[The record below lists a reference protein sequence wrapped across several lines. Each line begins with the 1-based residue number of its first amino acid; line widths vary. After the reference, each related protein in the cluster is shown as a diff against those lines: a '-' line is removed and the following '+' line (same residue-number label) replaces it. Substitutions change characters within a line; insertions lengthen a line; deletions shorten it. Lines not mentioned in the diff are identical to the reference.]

1 MNPVTKGDFM
11 NETKKKVLTAIFALS
26 DEIEYNIYDAA
37 DIAEYARMDFDTV
50 QSAIKEL
57 YDEGY
62 LGECM
67 SIGDDG
73 YETFYVNKKGR
84 MLIGME

>member
-1 MNPVTKGDFM
+1 MSDERLRVMKS
-11 NETKKKVLTAIFALS
+11 IFALS
-26 DEIEYNIYDAA
+26 DEWEYNIYESD
-37 DIAEYARMDFDTV
+37 DIAEYARMDPVTV
-50 QSAIKEL
+50 KSIMSEL

-73 YETFYVNKKGR
+73 YETFYLNRRGR
-84 MLIGME
+84 AVIGIE

>member
-1 MNPVTKGDFM
+1 MSEKRLRVMKS
-11 NETKKKVLTAIFALS
+11 IFALS
-26 DEIEYNIYDAA
+26 DEWEYNIYESD
-37 DIAEYARMDFDTV
+37 DIAEYAKMDKTEVKDIM
-50 QSAIKEL
+50 SEL

-73 YETFYVNKKGR
+73 YETFYLNRRGR
-84 MLIGME
+84 QMIGIE

>member
-1 MNPVTKGDFM
+1 MTEIKL
-11 NETKKKVLTAIFALS
+11 KVMKTIFNLS
-26 DEIEYNIYDAA
+26 DEWEYNIYESD
-37 DIAEYARMDFDTV
+37 DIAEYAQMDKTEV
-50 QSAIKEL
+50 KNIITEL

-73 YETFYVNKKGR
+73 YETYYLNRRGR
-84 MLIGME
+84 AVIGIE

>member
-1 MNPVTKGDFM
+1 MS
-11 NETKKKVLTAIFALS
+11 ETKLKVMKTIFNLS
-26 DEIEYNIYDAA
+26 DEWEYNIYESD
-37 DIAEYARMDFDTV
+37 DIAEYAQMDKTEV
-50 QSAIKEL
+50 KNIILEL

-73 YETFYVNKKGR
+73 YETFYLNRRGR
-84 MLIGME
+84 AVIGIE

>member
-1 MNPVTKGDFM
+1 MS
-11 NETKKKVLTAIFALS
+11 ETKLKVMKTIFNLS
-26 DEIEYNIYDAA
+26 DEWEYNIYEAD
-37 DIAEYARMDFDTV
+37 DIAEYAQMDKSEV
-50 QSAIKEL
+50 RNIMSEL

-73 YETFYVNKKGR
+73 YETFYLNKKGR
-84 MLIGME
+84 VLIGIE

>member
-1 MNPVTKGDFM
+1 MS
-11 NETKKKVLTAIFALS
+11 ETKLNVMRAIFALS
-26 DEIEYNIYDAA
+26 DEIEYNIYEAG
-37 DIAEYARMDFDTV
+37 DIAEYARMDADEV
-50 QSAIKEL
+50 RDMIAEL

-73 YETFYVNKKGR
+73 YETFYLNKKGR

>member
-1 MNPVTKGDFM
+1 MS
-11 NETKKKVLTAIFALS
+11 ETKLKVMKTIFNLS
-26 DEIEYNIYDAA
+26 DEWEYNIYESD
-37 DIAEYARMDFDTV
+37 DIAEYAQMDKTEV
-50 QSAIKEL
+50 KNIILAL

-73 YETFYVNKKGR
+73 YETFYLNRRGR
-84 MLIGME
+84 AVIGIE

>member
-1 MNPVTKGDFM
+1 MSEERLRVMKS
-11 NETKKKVLTAIFALS
+11 IFALS
-26 DEIEYNIYDAA
+26 DEIEYNIYEAA
-37 DIAEYARMDFDTV
+37 DIAEYARMDSDAV
-50 QSAIKEL
+50 GNIIREL

-73 YETFYVNKKGR
+73 YETFYLNKKGR
-84 MLIGME
+84 ALIGMED

>member
-1 MNPVTKGDFM
+1 M
-11 NETKKKVLTAIFALS
+11 NESRIRVMKSIFALS
-26 DEIEYNIYDAA
+26 DEWEYNIYESD
-37 DIAEYARMDFDTV
+37 DIAEYARMEPDVVKT
-50 QSAIKEL
+50 IMNEL

-73 YETFYVNKKGR
+73 YETFYLNRKGR
-84 MLIGME
+84 TAIGIE

>member
-1 MNPVTKGDFM
+1 MSENKL
-11 NETKKKVLTAIFALS
+11 KVMKTIFNLS
-26 DEIEYNIYDAA
+26 DEIEYNIYEAD
-37 DIAEYARMDFDTV
+37 DIAEYARMESDEV
-50 QSAIKEL
+50 RAIISEL

-73 YETFYVNKKGR
+73 FETFYLNRRGR
-84 MLIGME
+84 EVIGME

>member
-1 MNPVTKGDFM
+1 MS
-11 NETKKKVLTAIFALS
+11 ETKLKVMQTIFNLS
-26 DEIEYNIYDAA
+26 DEWEYNIYESD
-37 DIAEYARMDFDTV
+37 DIAEYTNIDSTEVKNIIA
-50 QSAIKEL
+50 EL

-73 YETFYVNKKGR
+73 YETYYLNRRGR
-84 MLIGME
+84 AVIGIE

>member
-1 MNPVTKGDFM
+1 M
-11 NETKKKVLTAIFALS
+11 NESKIRVMKAIFALS
-26 DEIEYNIYDAA
+26 DETEYNIYESD
-37 DIAEYARMDFDTV
+37 DIAEYAHMDADDVRGIIT
-50 QSAIKEL
+50 QL
-57 YDEGY
+57 YDEGF

-73 YETFYVNKKGR
+73 YETFFLNKKGR

>member
-1 MNPVTKGDFM
+1 MS
-11 NETKKKVLTAIFALS
+11 ETKLKVMKTIFNLS
-26 DEIEYNIYDAA
+26 DEWEYNIYESD
-37 DIAEYARMDFDTV
+37 DIAEYAQMDKTEV
-50 QSAIKEL
+50 KNIMSEL

-73 YETFYVNKKGR
+73 YETFYLNRKGR
-84 MLIGME
+84 QLIGIE